1 VRTASRGEDGIAE
14 FERFDPEVVLCDIRM
29 PDLSGFEVARR
40 LRASFLEL
48 PFLMVAMTGFGS
60 QMDREASRQA
70 GFDRHLVKPMD
81 PAELADLIREAA
93 ALGKHILPVK
103 PVARSLAEAGAV
115 AEAVRG
121 AGVQCFPLESG
132 WRLSPARARAR
143 QWVQEGRIGTPVR
156 FSQTLNVGL
165 PQPWP
170 GSTERA
176 SWWLDNTRV
185 PGGGWL
191 DHAIYAID
199 YARWLFGAEPHAVRG
214 FAGNLRYPELGV
226 EDYGAAT
233 FDFPNCVAQIE
244 DSWVID
250 RGFGYG
256 RSEIVGTAGA
266 ISDDSG
272 PWGRLA
278 VRGNF
283 GHEGWMAVEPARG
296 GLAALGHLVDAIHGE
311 TALLATIDDAYHN
324 LAACLAFYQAAKEGK
339 TVTIG

>member
-1 VRTASRGEDGIAE
+1 MKGKTLDSFGVAIVGLDHWYWAFDLAQEATQNANTRLVAIAHSDAGRAQEGASRFGVESTSDLRAALNRADVQIVVITASTD
-14 FERFDPEVVLCDIRM
+14 
-29 PDLSGFEVARR
+29 
-40 LRASFLEL
+40 
-48 PFLMVAMTGFGS
+48 
-60 QMDREASRQA
+60 QA
-70 GFDRHLVKPMD
+70 P
-81 PAELADLIREAA
+81 DLIREAA

-199 YARWLFGAEPHAVRG
+199 YARWLFGAEPRAVRG
-214 FAGNLRYPELGV
+214 FAGNLRYPELSV

-266 ISDDSG
+266 ISDDSS

-278 VRGNF
+278 VRGDF
-283 GHEGWMAVEPARG
+283 GHEGWISVEPARG